1 MGNVG
6 VKYRMS
12 GHWHYIFT
20 PKGLPDFKREHMNGF
35 TRYSASAELGQG
47 GRHWHIYIESDYDE
61 KTIRDKLKLA
71 LHIPKG
77 QKGKKSQ
84 HYSMRAVLHHNP
96 DYPEENL
103 QKFTL
108 GYTVKNQSVPNFR
121 EDDHI
126 HEGYDNDTLV
136 EAYEY
141 YWATTE
147 KRYKAPEQKPQVN
160 DEKHEELP
168 QNTKIQDDWLEYQIY
183 IEKTIKQRM
192 MTRIT
197 HSDLRSLS
205 RAWWA
210 KRNNGLFPPAATYTR
225 FLGSIIYYLRHQ
237 LTQTEDEALE
247 KTNY

>member
-12 GHWHYIFT
+12 GHWHFIFT
-20 PKGLPDFKREHMNGF
+20 PKGLPDLKREHMKGF
-35 TRYSASAELGQG
+35 SRYSASAELGKG

-61 KTIRDKLKLA
+61 STIRDKLKLA
-71 LHIPKG
+71 LHIPTG
-77 QKGKKSQ
+77 QKGKKSL
-84 HYSMRAVLHHNP
+84 HYSLRAVPLHNP
-96 DYPEENL
+96 EYPGENL

-108 GYTVKNQSVPNFR
+108 GYTLKNQSSPDFR
-121 EDDHI
+121 EDDHF

-136 EAYEY
+136 DAFAY
-141 YWATTE
+141 YWETTE
-147 KRYKAPEQKPQVN
+147 KRYKPPETNTLVN
-160 DEKHEELP
+160 DEKTEEQP

-205 RAWWA
+205 RVWWG
-210 KRNNGLFPPAATYTR
+210 KRNNGLFPIASTYQR
-225 FLGSIIYYLRHQ
+225 FLTSIIWHLRQQ